1 MLLFFMLPNVSKA
14 CLDPDTTVIVTVNYD
29 TLDTSPCPTAKEV
42 EIRISNIRMMNE
54 DPNKVCACAL
64 ASTSGLFTD
73 IIYIAFVDS
82 GTNNPYKGFGKFN
95 ENAKSSQAW
104 KSKYSAK
111 GDWSGFVATV
121 LNSGL
126 KSQDPVELIIRAKAP
141 NNTQVV
147 FNDSLCNHDLSDYV
161 GQSSLG
167 TDEWDAVKEELKEGH
182 QKVRGLPVKTE
193 SFEQKTKK
201 HFEDLDDEII
211 TKVGIGAVWILKEN
225 EVEAYPNPTD
235 GNINLA
241 FDMVVADDV
250 TIKWVDMAGKETLL
264 RSTARLDRGEH
275 ILTFNLSEYNIHGI
289 GTLHMVIGNNTTT
302 KRITSH

>member
-1 MLLFFMLPNVSKA
+1 MLLFFILPNVSKA

-29 TLDTSPCPTAKEV
+29 TLDTSPCPTAKDV

-54 DPNKVCACAL
+54 TPNKICACAL
-64 ASTSGLFTD
+64 ASASDLFTD

-104 KSKYSAK
+104 KGQHGSS
-111 GDWSGFVATV
+111 GDWSGFIATV

-126 KSQDPVELIIRAKAP
+126 KSQDPVELVIRAKAP

-167 TDEWDAVKEELKEGH
+167 TDEWDGTKDELKNAH
-182 QKVRGLPVKTE
+182 QKVRGLPVKTQ
-193 SFEQKTKK
+193 SFEQKAKK
-201 HFEDLDDEII
+201 HFEEIDEEII
-211 TKVGIGAVWILKEN
+211 TKVGQGAVWILKEN

-241 FDMVVADDV
+241 FDMIVADDV
-250 TIKWVDMAGKETLL
+250 TIKWIDMAGKEIIL
-264 RSTARLDRGEH
+264 RSTAQLERGKH
-275 ILTFNLSEYNIHGI
+275 KLTFNLSDHNIHGI
-289 GTLHMVIGNNTTT
+289 GTLQMVIGNNTTT
-302 KRITSH
+302 KRITSL